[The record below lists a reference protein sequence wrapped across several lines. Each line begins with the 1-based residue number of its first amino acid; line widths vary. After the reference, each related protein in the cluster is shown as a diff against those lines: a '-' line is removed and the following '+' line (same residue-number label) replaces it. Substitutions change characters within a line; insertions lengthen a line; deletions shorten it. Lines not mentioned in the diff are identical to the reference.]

1 LTPQDKSKPVPLT
14 VKVHPKVLAL
24 AQDLAAYLNDSSLDH
39 AVSEAIQ
46 EAGKDADFRRWR
58 EAKAAHAIG
67 QGATATGKA
76 KRASSDAHRT
86 EGAA

>member
-1 LTPQDKSKPVPLT
+1 MTPQDKSKPVPLA

-46 EAGKDADFRRWR
+46 EAGKDVDFRRWR
-58 EAKAAHAIG
+58 ETKGAQPIDKPAAASKSKRILHAP
-67 QGATATGKA
+67 ALT
-76 KRASSDAHRT
+76 D
-86 EGAA
+86 GAA